1 MPKIIDHDIR
11 RQEIVEASWQVI
23 ASEGLEGLTMR
34 KIAKVADCTTGR
46 LTHYF
51 ANREELV
58 LAALH
63 AAYDAASERM
73 LKARKAEG
81 AAAARL
87 LAMLEETLPLD
98 EKRVKEWKIWIG
110 FWGVAMN
117 DNSLAK
123 ENDARHAIWRESMR
137 PLIESINAD
146 LDAIYEADR
155 LIGIVDGLGLQAA
168 IHPTTANQTRVRDVL
183 ARHIDGL
190 TAP

>member
-11 RQEIVEASWQVI
+11 RLEIVEASWQVI

-34 KIAKVADCTTGR
+34 KIAKVAGCTTGR

-63 AAYDAASERM
+63 AAYDAAGDRM
-73 LKARKAEG
+73 LQARAREG
-81 AAAARL
+81 SALDRL

-98 EKRVKEWKIWIG
+98 EERVKEWKIWIG

-117 DNSLAK
+117 DNPLAI
-123 ENDARHAIWRESMR
+123 ENDARHTRWREALL
-137 PLIESINAD
+137 PLLESINPA
-146 LDAIYEADR
+146 LDATYEADR

-168 IHPTTANQTRVRDVL
+168 IHPTPENLTRVREVL
-183 ARHIDGL
+183 ARQIAALGRS
-190 TAP
+190 